1 MTIPQRTPAWLLP
14 LLLAAT
20 TTAAAAPAQAEPLSF
35 QEQRALMRQMT
46 QRLQDR
52 LEQRLRCID
61 KATKLAD
68 LQACQRST
76 GGGWPRGAGMGAG
89 MGGAGMGDPA
99 MGGPAWCC
107 PMMW

>member
-1 MTIPQRTPAWLLP
+1 MTHPHAHHALLLP
-14 LLLAAT
+14 LLLAA

-52 LEQRLRCID
+52 LDQRLRCID
-61 KATKLAD
+61 KATKLTE

-76 GGGWPRGAGMGAG
+76 G
-89 MGGAGMGDPA
+89 MGDH
-99 MGGPAWCC
+99 GWGC
-107 PMMW
+107 PMCPMW

>member
-20 TTAAAAPAQAEPLSF
+20 TTAAAAPAPAEPLSF

-46 QRLQDR
+46 QRLQER
-52 LEQRLRCID
+52 LDQRLRCID

-76 GGGWPRGAGMGAG
+76 GMGEHS
-89 MGGAGMGDPA
+89 
-99 MGGPAWCC
+99 WCC